1 MWLVQNRKLNIMV
14 TIEELFTYKN
24 LNDTFYECFAANTDK
39 HSNRVYYNGLLFNN
53 LDLLDDLVS
62 GRYRVSPTAHA
73 TIRERGKIREIESP
87 VMRDRIV
94 QKIICKQVFVK
105 QLVPKFIYDNYSS
118 VKHRGT
124 TMARKRFENMLYKFL
139 RQIDYDYENR
149 GFIVLV
155 DVKKFFNNIDHE
167 VLKSMLAKD
176 LDVSDELLHLI
187 FYLIDESS
195 EGGTGLN
202 LGSELPQILAMYY
215 LSKKDNY
222 LKCRM
227 GVKFYGRYADDIAVI
242 VETKEEAYEILSA
255 IKWQLSKVKLEINAK
270 KTQIVKI
277 SHGFTYLQTKYKIV
291 KSKGVYKVLKTP
303 TRTKITRERRRIKAH
318 KRQVEAG
325 NIQFSEVYHW
335 YKAYRCSLLTDYNA
349 IEKTLKSLDDLFDSL
364 FEGYVLPEKQT
375 RKDLLLERS
384 YTWNREPDSFLQAA

>member
-1 MWLVQNRKLNIMV
+1 MV
-14 TIEELFTYKN
+14 TIEELFTFKA
-24 LNDTFYECFAANTDK
+24 LNDTFYECFSANKRK
-39 HSNRVYYNGLLFNN
+39 HSNLTYYNGLLFNN
-53 LDLLDDLVS
+53 LELMDDLLS

-73 TIRERGKIREIESP
+73 TITERGKIRKIESP
-87 VMRDRIV
+87 IMRDRIV

-118 VKHRGT
+118 VENRGT

-139 RQIDYDYENR
+139 RKIDYDYENR

-167 VLKSMLAKD
+167 VLKSMLAED

-195 EGGTGLN
+195 EGDVGLN

-215 LSKKDNY
+215 LSKMDNY

-242 VETKEEAYEILSA
+242 VETKEEAYEILEA
-255 IKWQLSKVKLEINAK
+255 IRWQLSKVKLEINTK

-277 SHGFTYLQTKYKIV
+277 KHGFTYLQTNYKIV
-291 KSKGVYKVLKTP
+291 KRNGACKVLKTP
-303 TRTKITRERRRIKAH
+303 TRAKITRERRRIKAH
-318 KRQVEAG
+318 ERQVTAG
-325 NIQFSEVYHW
+325 KLQFSDVYYW
-335 YKAYRCSLLTDYNA
+335 YKAYRCSLLKEYNA
-349 IEKTLKSLDDLFDSL
+349 IKDTLESLDNLFDSL
-364 FEGYVLPEKQT
+364 FEGYVLPEKPT
-375 RKDLLLERS
+375 RTAVLLERS
-384 YTWNREPDSFLQAA
+384 NSWNRKQKSYLQAA

>member
-1 MWLVQNRKLNIMV
+1 MV
-14 TIEELFTYKN
+14 TIEELFTYKC
-24 LNDTFYECFAANTDK
+24 LNDTFYECFEANKEK

-53 LDLLDDLVS
+53 LDLMDDLLS

-73 TIRERGKIREIESP
+73 TITERGKKREIESQ

-94 QKIICKQVFVK
+94 QKIICKKVFVK

-118 VKHRGT
+118 VEHRGT
-124 TMARKRFENMLYKFL
+124 TMARKRFENMLYKFM
-139 RQIDYDYENR
+139 RKIDYDYKNK
-149 GFIVLV
+149 GYAVLV
-155 DVKKFFNNIDHE
+155 DVKKFFDNIDHE

-176 LDVSDELLHLI
+176 LDVSDELLKLI

-195 EGGTGLN
+195 EGDVGLN

-215 LSKKDNY
+215 LSKMDNHI
-222 LKCRM
+222 KCRM
-227 GVKFYGRYADDIAVI
+227 GVKFYGRYADDIIVI
-242 VETKEEAYEILSA
+242 VETKEEAYKILDA
-255 IKWQLSKVKLEINAK
+255 IKRQLSKVKLEINTK

-303 TRTKITRERRRIKAH
+303 TRAKITRERRRIKAH
-318 KRQVEAG
+318 KRQVAAEKL
-325 NIQFSEVYHW
+325 QFSEVYYW

-349 IEKTLKSLDDLFDSL
+349 IDRTLKSLDELFESL
-364 FEGYVLPEKQT
+364 FEGYTLPKKPT
-375 RKDLLLERS
+375 RTELLLERS
-384 YTWNREPDSFLQAA
+384 YSWNREQKSYLQAV